1 MYKVYDMMVTGPYNG
16 TVLIAASSAEEA
28 NNFIRNFKASD
39 PNNKY
44 NSYAYTPDLTEND
57 VVEGLFAEDSGWV
70 YDRVT
75 YTG

>member
-1 MYKVYDMMVTGPYNG
+1 MYKVYDMMVTGPYSG

-28 NNFIRNFKASD
+28 NKLIRNFKASD
-39 PNNKY
+39 PDNKH
-44 NSYAYTPDLTEND
+44 NSYAYEADLTEND
-57 VVEGLFAEDSGWV
+57 VVEGLFAEDTGWV

>member
-1 MYKVYDMMVTGPYNG
+1 MVKVYDMMVTGPYTG

-28 NNFIRNFKASD
+28 NRMIKSFKDSD

-44 NSYAYTPDLTEND
+44 NSYAYEPDLTEND
-57 VVEGLFAEDSGWV
+57 VVEGLFAEESGWV